1 MQRRLMRRG
10 PTRRFWVEAAVGALS
25 AVLLVLTMFVPD
37 WIEVTFRV
45 DPDQHSGSLEWAISA
60 ALLGTT
66 LVSSL
71 LARREWRRPALL
83 SSGTK

>member
-1 MQRRLMRRG
+1 MRHG
-10 PTRRFWVEAAVGALS
+10 PRRRFWVEAAVGGLS
-25 AVLLVLTMFVPD
+25 AVLLVLTIFVPD
-37 WIEVTFRV
+37 WIEATLRV

-71 LARREWRRPALL
+71 LARREWGRPALGY
-83 SSGTK
+83 SGTK

>member
-1 MQRRLMRRG
+1 MRRV
-10 PTRRFWVEAAVGALS
+10 PRRRFWVEAAVGGLS
-25 AVLLVLTMFVPD
+25 VVLLVLTIFVPD
-37 WIEVTFRV
+37 WIEATFRV

-71 LARREWRRPALL
+71 LARREWRRPALGY
-83 SSGTK
+83 SGTK

>member
-1 MQRRLMRRG
+1 MRHG
-10 PTRRFWVEAAVGALS
+10 PRRRFWVEAAVGGLS
-25 AVLLVLTMFVPD
+25 AVLLVLTIFVPD
-37 WIEVTFRV
+37 WIEATSRV

-71 LARREWRRPALL
+71 LARREWRRPALGY
-83 SSGTK
+83 SGTK